1 MADICDSCAFE
12 DSCPSSH
19 FNKTE
24 SSICAFYTSTRD
36 DRPDGSWWKEAT
48 HEHDAGRSDGGTVGV
63 KDRET
68 CRKFG

>member
-36 DRPDGSWWKEAT
+36 DRPDGSWWKEALK
-48 HEHDAGRSDGGTVGV
+48 DAGN
-63 KDRET
+63 
-68 CRKFG
+68 